1 MAALF
6 KVVCTWLTSGDPAN
20 PFVNVFGY
28 RSNVAV
34 INEEFELS
42 SAFRTQMA
50 PELVKVVSSS
60 NSLGRVEV
68 YNVSN
73 GTGYYDYTYPAP
85 LAGLRATGENTAPF
99 IAYAYQYNR
108 VNAGKRHG
116 SKRFGQVR
124 ESDINSATP
133 TAAMQII
140 LDALAVKLGSP
151 LKVGIIDTWF
161 PEILERKPTGVFPWT
176 SHPILN
182 VTFKRVT
189 TQNSRKR

>member
-6 KVVCTWLTSGDPAN
+6 KIVCTWNVNGQPAN

-28 RSNVAV
+28 RSNIAV
-34 INEEFELS
+34 INEEQELS
-42 SAFRTQMA
+42 NAFKAQMA
-50 PELVKVVSSS
+50 VELIKPVSASVQ
-60 NSLGRVEV
+60 LARIEV

-73 GTGYYDYTYPAP
+73 GTGYLDYNYPAP
-85 LAGLRATGENTAPF
+85 LAGLRTSGDNMPLFCAWGF
-99 IAYAYQYNR
+99 QYNR
-108 VNAGKRHG
+108 LTAGKRNG
-116 SKRFGQVR
+116 SKRFGLITEADV
-124 ESDINSATP
+124 AGTLP
-133 TAAMQII
+133 TAGMQVI

-161 PEILERKPTGVFPWT
+161 PEILERKTVGVYPWT